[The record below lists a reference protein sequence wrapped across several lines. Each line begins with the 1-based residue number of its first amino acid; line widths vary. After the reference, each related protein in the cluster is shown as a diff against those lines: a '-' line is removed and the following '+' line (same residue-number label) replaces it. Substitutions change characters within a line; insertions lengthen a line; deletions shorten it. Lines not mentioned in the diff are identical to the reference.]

1 MLDHNK
7 QVNLMTYDP
16 LPRPNSIQM
25 QAKLMSY
32 DPQPHEMSL
41 NGSLQQVGEATSC
54 LFVCLKGTFLKA
66 VL

>member
-1 MLDHNK
+1 
-7 QVNLMTYDP
+7 MTYDP